1 MKSFRQFLWVCG
13 TMIMLL
19 AGIEFIKGHPIAE
32 ALPFA
37 ASWGFLSAA
46 IFAGSRYY
54 QSRRGV
60 RCALC
65 DDHSQRH

>member
-1 MKSFRQFLWVCG
+1 MKSVTQFLWVCG
-13 TMIMLL
+13 TMIMFLAAIELL
-19 AGIEFIKGHPIAE
+19 KGHSVAE

-54 QSRRGV
+54 QARKGV

-65 DDHSQRH
+65 DDLSQER